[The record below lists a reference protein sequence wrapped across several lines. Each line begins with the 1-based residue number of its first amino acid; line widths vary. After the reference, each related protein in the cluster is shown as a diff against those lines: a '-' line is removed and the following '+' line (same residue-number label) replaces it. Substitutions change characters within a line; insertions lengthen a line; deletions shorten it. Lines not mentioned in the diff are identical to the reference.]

1 MSGLLSPEGGE
12 GGLGSFR
19 SLSDLSSL
27 GPVRPLINFDFE
39 IDRRS
44 RSYITKTIMVT
55 INALTQVALPV
66 KQLQQLQSK
75 AGAQTR
81 QRGDH
86 DNGRAGNGEDDYHD
100 IVETSTTIIID
111 RDHGPPS

>member
-1 MSGLLSPEGGE
+1 
-12 GGLGSFR
+12 
-19 SLSDLSSL
+19 
-27 GPVRPLINFDFE
+27 
-39 IDRRS
+39 
-44 RSYITKTIMVT
+44 MVT

>member
-1 MSGLLSPEGGE
+1 MKSTTRTSPKSNLERGLRTADTGLRLRTSPTIT
-12 GGLGSFR
+12 F
-19 SLSDLSSL
+19 
-27 GPVRPLINFDFE
+27 NFDFE

-44 RSYITKTIMVT
+44 RSYLTKTIMVI
-55 INALTQVALPV
+55 INALTQVALPA

-86 DNGRAGNGEDDYHD
+86 DNGRAGNGEDDYN

>member
-1 MSGLLSPEGGE
+1 
-12 GGLGSFR
+12 
-19 SLSDLSSL
+19 
-27 GPVRPLINFDFE
+27 
-39 IDRRS
+39 
-44 RSYITKTIMVT
+44 MVI

-86 DNGRAGNGEDDYHD
+86 DNGRAGNGEDDYN

-111 RDHGPPS
+111 RDHGPPSWSKSPSCSMDTMDSSAPH